1 MQKIQ
6 MQIFGKTALVDADQ
20 VKKHATKQLYVV
32 RIRALQEDLLNEA
45 DPLIKQQLSNS
56 LNDIARLLKNL
67 NRGIRKNVQF
77 I

>member
-20 VKKHATKQLYVV
+20 VKKLATKQLYVA
-32 RIRALQEDLLNEA
+32 RIRALQEDLINEA
-45 DPLIKQQLSNS
+45 DPLIKQQLSSS